1 MDGREMERFAQ
12 RNKNWAKTGFVTPE
26 PVKQAEP
33 IPEPVKRAE
42 PDPVVRAEA
51 TPESV
56 KLAEPVPSEPAK
68 LSIVKGGY
76 YFLNLVGQA
85 DAEAPT
91 AREGIT
97 AIKIDGRLHSIREPS
112 DSDTPADKLNLE
124 LLGFMFGAYGRHGLL
139 PISDLAEFVKR
150 NNLMAYLEVKMTPAN
165 QEQFDKRISDLLV
178 RGLAFEET
186 RQEIKNLFRQKPEF
200 AVKSKLLSLW
210 IGVNAQELI
219 RLMD

>member
-1 MDGREMERFAQ
+1 MMDGRDMERFAQ
-12 RNKNWAKTGFVTPE
+12 RNKNWAKTGFATPE
-26 PVKQAEP
+26 LIKQAEPNPVVRAEP

-42 PDPVVRAEA
+42 
-51 TPESV
+51 
-56 KLAEPVPSEPAK
+56 LVPSEPAK

-85 DAEAPT
+85 VAEASP
-91 AREGIT
+91 AIDGIT

-112 DSDTPADKLNLE
+112 DSDTPSDKLNLE

-150 NNLMAYLEVKMTPAN
+150 NNLMAYLEVKQMTPAN

-186 RQEIKNLFRQKPEF
+186 RQEIKNLIRQKPEF
-200 AVKSKLLSLW
+200 AVGSKLLSLW
-210 IGVNAQELI
+210 IGVNEREMI